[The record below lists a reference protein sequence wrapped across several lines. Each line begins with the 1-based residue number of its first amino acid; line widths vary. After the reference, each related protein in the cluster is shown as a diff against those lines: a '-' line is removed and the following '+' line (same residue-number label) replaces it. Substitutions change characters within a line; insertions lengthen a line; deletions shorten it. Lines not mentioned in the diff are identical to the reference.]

1 MNINNVPKW
10 NSELYPYLSDYIIQ
24 CFGKDLDRDETYWA
38 CANYL
43 VLKNKNQR
51 QELADHIAQIDT
63 INIMAT
69 GRIPIAKTTQQ
80 KEVA

>member
-10 NSELYPYLSDYIIQ
+10 NSE
-24 CFGKDLDRDETYWA
+24 
-38 CANYL
+38 
-43 VLKNKNQR
+43 
-51 QELADHIAQIDT
+51 
-63 INIMAT
+63 MAT